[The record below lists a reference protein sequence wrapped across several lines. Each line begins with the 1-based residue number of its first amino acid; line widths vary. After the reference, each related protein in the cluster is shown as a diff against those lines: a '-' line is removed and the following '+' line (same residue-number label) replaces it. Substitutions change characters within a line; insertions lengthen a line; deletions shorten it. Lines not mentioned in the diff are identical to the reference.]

1 MQVATGDTGEGREAF
16 LQFQKEN
23 LLRRWW
29 QSHHMHN
36 SCGQSIY
43 LMYLCEL
50 RVCSSRFEPKNK
62 KLDGGRISIF
72 GSIFFPPNDE
82 MCWFMRALPV
92 DAFHQV
98 N

>member
-1 MQVATGDTGEGREAF
+1 MATGDTGEGREAF

-23 LLRRWW
+23 LLRRWR

-72 GSIFFPPNDE
+72 GSIFF
-82 MCWFMRALPV
+82 
-92 DAFHQV
+92 HQMTQCV
-98 N
+98 GLCVPCR